1 MKPKVL
7 YLCPNGYLGGAE
19 RFVLEAGLIH
29 LSQNSDLDAEI
40 LFFGDGVA
48 VDKAHEYGIKC
59 RVLENQFRFKN
70 IVQLYKALKEIKS
83 IVENENFNIVHSTM
97 PYAHI
102 ISSMALQFST
112 VKKLWFQ
119 HGPLTQWDP
128 IGAFFST
135 DAILYN
141 TTYLR
146 DEHCKNLKQSFSPSI
161 EKIVPYSI
169 NEDKPEPSEVSRI
182 KEEIGNDKFRILLLG
197 RICPWKGYE
206 TAFKA
211 LHQLFEKFP
220 AFKNIVRL
228 SVVGDVG
235 RTEDQPYYDGLKD
248 LVKKYQLEE
257 VVKFWG
263 QQQNPQNFMGSHHVF
278 LHTSNIPEPFGLVVG
293 EAMICGALC
302 VGSSVGGTPE
312 MIKHFETGIGFDST
326 SEDAD
331 DLLYPHLENLVSS
344 FYAGNFE
351 NDYGQLISAGIA
363 HIQNN
368 FSRKRLGND
377 LLEIYQNLLRK

>member
-7 YLCPNGYLGGAE
+7 YLSPNGYLGGAE

-29 LSQNSDLDAEI
+29 IGQASEIDSEI
-40 LFFGDGVA
+40 LFFNDGVA
-48 VDKAHEYGIKC
+48 VEKAREYGIKC
-59 RVLENQFRFKN
+59 RVLKNSFRFKN
-70 IVQLYKALKEIKS
+70 PIQMFKALREIKD
-83 IVENENFNIVHSTM
+83 IVESENFNIVHSTM

-102 ISSMALQFST
+102 ISSLALQFSSI
-112 VKKLWFQ
+112 KKVWFQ
-119 HGPLTQWDP
+119 HGPLTEWDP

-146 DEHCKNLKQSFSPSI
+146 DEHYKNLKQSFTPSF

-169 NEDKPEPSEVSRI
+169 NEDAPEESDVASI
-182 KEEIGNDKFRILLLG
+182 IDEIGKEKFRILLLG

-211 LHQLFEKFP
+211 LNNLFDKYP
-220 AFKNIVRL
+220 AFKNIVRV

-235 RTEDQPYYDGLKD
+235 RVEDQPYYDGLKD
-248 LVKKYQLEE
+248 LVKKHDLTEN
-257 VVKFWG
+257 VKFWG
-263 QQQNPQNFMGSHHVF
+263 QQQNPQNFMGAHHVF

-312 MIKHFETGIGFDST
+312 MIKHELTGIGFDST
-326 SEDAD
+326 SPQAD
-331 DLLYPHLENLVSS
+331 ELLYPYLENIVRS
-344 FYAGNFE
+344 FYAGNFQK
-351 NDYGQLISAGIA
+351 DYGQMINAGVE
-363 HIQNN
+363 HIKNN
-368 FSRKRLGND
+368 FSRKRLGDD
-377 LLEIYQNLLRK
+377 LLGIYQNLLRK